1 MHHAELASII
11 LHYQNSIL
19 RCTNI
24 VLTYLGLQNIH
35 PRETF
40 VQHLRR
46 VYFLTDKRLPS
57 RDELTATALS
67 STTITD
73 HRENPAVKVS
83 NEPCLTSTKSRTLG
97 PSTYSTLQNPSSSQD
112 LKNTNK
118 QKRPMLIL
126 EESCTH
132 RMNGKA
138 STLPISGLKETRVPF
153 NIQDRRPRED
163 YLEEMQSEI
172 LKPEGGILTFETD
185 VESKKYNRSKYTID
199 NEIRVNCELHDFVST
214 KNETPK
220 TSDDLNSNRYSLV
233 KRM

>member
-1 MHHAELASII
+1 MKQGLSEKSFLIVIMGVSIGI
-11 LHYQNSIL
+11 IVTGIVGIVVLKRL
-19 RCTNI
+19 TMFRC
-24 VLTYLGLQNIH
+24 G
-35 PRETF
+35 ETVF
-40 VQHLRR
+40 KEHK
-46 VYFLTDKRLPS
+46 DKRLPS
-57 RDELTATALS
+57 RNELTATALS

-73 HRENPAVKVS
+73 HRENPTVKVS
-83 NEPCLTSTKSRTLG
+83 NEPRLTSTKSRTLG